1 MKKSLSIFSVAMLVL
16 ATLSATSCSEKEK
29 LSSSLSSL
37 TGTSWTANNGL
48 TLTFGSSAFT
58 LSTSQVVEDVTV
70 TISVTGPYNYD
81 NPDFEGT
88 VNGVSIEPDFPG
100 AQYLKDQ
107 FPIGASLPGTVSTD
121 GNSLTTHGD
130 QPNTFQKRY

>member
-1 MKKSLSIFSVAMLVL
+1 MKNFLSIFSVAMLIL
-16 ATLSATSCSEKEK
+16 ATLSTTSCSKDDNK
-29 LSSSLSSL
+29 TKSSLSSL

-58 LSTSQVVEDVTV
+58 LSISQVVEDVTV
-70 TISVTGPYNYD
+70 AISVTGPYNYD

-107 FPIGASLPGTVSTD
+107 FPIGASLPGTVSAD

-130 QPNTFQKRY
+130 QPNTFKKR